1 MLVRPELSEKRKD
14 QIARFQKA
22 AQAFSEALGARDGTD
37 EAEIKI
43 SQAKAEVYCIL
54 EEPLEG

>member
-1 MLVRPELSEKRKD
+1 MSDRPKLSEKRRA
-14 QIARFQKA
+14 QIARFEQA
-22 AQAFSEALGARDGTD
+22 AQAFSEALEARDGTD

-54 EEPLEG
+54 EEKLEG